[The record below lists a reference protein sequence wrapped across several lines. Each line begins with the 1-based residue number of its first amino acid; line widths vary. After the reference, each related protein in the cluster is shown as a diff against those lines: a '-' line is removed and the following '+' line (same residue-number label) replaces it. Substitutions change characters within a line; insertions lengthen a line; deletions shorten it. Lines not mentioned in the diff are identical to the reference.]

1 MVDIS
6 LRIPLFLTRTGLYV
20 TLITT
25 SVVLLLLPLSILSY
39 LRFYE
44 LLIPIPKQHVPVH
57 LNTNL
62 ISSKPDGTFYHNGD
76 FIKFGVLNSAQLIQ
90 HLDPEVDYTV
100 TLIIKIVGTSS
111 TSTETSVPDSN
122 VPLRVSILSNHLL
135 NSLKIYDIKGPR
147 NKFWPITDD
156 LLVPSQFDK
165 HSFSSIPETFTF
177 TGKGVYLCTTS
188 VQTIY
193 DYHNE
198 NELILWKSFEM
209 KMFIPPL
216 FKSLVP
222 PLIFNYPDRSEDD
235 SKVIKMTVSP
245 QFRLPSSKNH
255 LYQLTQSHLL
265 VELASK
271 FNKNIPLNSDSL
283 VLQLD
288 VNWHGARYYIY
299 HHPLISFFFGVFLFW
314 GFSSMSCVAI
324 GLSLWYFFGKTT
336 SVPTQK

>member
-20 TLITT
+20 ALLTT
-25 SVVLLLLPLSILSY
+25 AVVLLLMPLSVLSY
-39 LRFYE
+39 LRFNE
-44 LLIPIPKQHVPVH
+44 LLIPIPKQHVPIH

-90 HLDPEVDYTV
+90 YLSPEVDYTV
-100 TLIIKIVGTSS
+100 TLIVKIVGTSP
-111 TSTETSVPDSN
+111 TSTETSVSDSN
-122 VPLRVSILSNHLL
+122 VPLRVSILSNQLL
-135 NSLKIYDIKGPR
+135 NSLNIYDIKGPR

-156 LLVPSQFDK
+156 LLAPSQFDK
-165 HSFSSIPETFTF
+165 HSFSSIPEALEFS
-177 TGKGVYLCTTS
+177 GKGVFLSTTR

-216 FKSLVP
+216 LKSLIP

-235 SKVIKMTVSP
+235 SKVIKMIVSP

-255 LYQLTQSHLL
+255 LHQVTQSHVL

-299 HHPLISFFFGVFLFW
+299 HHPLVSFFLGVFIFW
-314 GFSSMSCVAI
+314 VVSSISCVAI

-336 SVPTQK
+336 SVVAQK